1 MILLLKCTLT
11 RVNVNIKEIS
21 KDLILFS
28 FFPEEK
34 FLNNIIKV
42 NCEKGL
48 NKSFSNNSVFINIQ
62 EFFEHKVPLKD
73 YYDIIIALQSNI
85 SVKGSETLHA
95 SYCNI
100 IGDKTML
107 LKPGSNFELKVV
119 YQELNVML

>member
-85 SVKGSETLHA
+85 SAKGSETLHA